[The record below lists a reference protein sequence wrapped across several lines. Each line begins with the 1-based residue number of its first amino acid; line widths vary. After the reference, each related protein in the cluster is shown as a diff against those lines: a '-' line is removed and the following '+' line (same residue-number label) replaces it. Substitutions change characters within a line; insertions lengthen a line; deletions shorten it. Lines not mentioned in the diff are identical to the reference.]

1 MLAPDLSF
9 ISARWT
15 VSELRERKRER
26 HEGGFALIAPLAH
39 WAEEGV
45 TEFDE
50 ERDIKKDGERCARV
64 CAYVL
69 GGGVVMMLRWR
80 GSYCAPLIRNH
91 RQK

>member
-50 ERDIKKDGERCARV
+50 ERDIKKDGWGKVRACVCVRV
-64 CAYVL
+64 
-69 GGGVVMMLRWR
+69 GWR
-80 GSYCAPLIRNH
+80 GGDDAEVERVRLCAVDA
-91 RQK
+91 